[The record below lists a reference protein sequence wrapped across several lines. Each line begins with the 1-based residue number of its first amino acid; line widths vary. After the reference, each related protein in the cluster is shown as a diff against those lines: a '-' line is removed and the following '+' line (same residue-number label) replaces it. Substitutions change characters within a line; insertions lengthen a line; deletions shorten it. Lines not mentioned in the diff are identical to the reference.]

1 MSDSEESANKLVVV
15 GDMGVGKTCI
25 ISRFINGT
33 FTLNPVSTVG
43 ANYSRKIIDIPELDK
58 ELILDIWDTAGQE
71 QYKAL
76 AKIFFQGAKLAIL
89 VYDITRK
96 ESFDSMKD
104 YWYKK
109 LKEFAE
115 RDIVIGIAGNKSD
128 LYLNEA
134 VPEKEA
140 RNYAKSIGAAF
151 GLTSA
156 MNNSGIE
163 DLINTMGIK
172 FLDPNYVINE
182 SEETKSEEKSEQK
195 TEEKEE
201 EKKEKKEDKK
211 EEKKREK
218 EEKRREKEEK
228 KREKEERKR
237 EKKEEKRQKKE
248 EKRREKE
255 EKKHEKELKKQ
266 EKEEKKQEKKE
277 EKEEKKEEKEEKIEE
292 KIEEKDEEKKEIEV
306 ENDEDSY
313 NLDKETREY
322 FSNFE
327 DKEISLILS
336 RRKLI
341 NEKNNFSFLYSKFE
355 VIYNDKFLSKSNIV
369 LCTEFLVS
377 YINPKYSGNFGYES
391 QISGMF
397 PKKITLEQCFIKG
410 NKIDAK
416 MINNGKI
423 ASFLII
429 EDEHKINLKD
439 DIIIFE
445 FVYHI
450 TQIKNYGIRL
460 INVEYNDD
468 IITCSMT
475 IKYDKNK
482 FSIKSK
488 DDLNSSKKN
497 EFYIFNKN
505 KFCLSIIDKD
515 SIISLNE
522 KNNKFNIFINEKLS
536 LEEIQKINNSLKS
549 MDIKPLEPNLI
560 YEKIVHELHE
570 QKDYIK
576 GFLLIFQPS
585 FEKYYFDL
593 FKIVNTLQ
601 NDSIFKIKE
610 LKVNNKTVI
619 NLKKSET
626 KKSDNYYKLSDKS
639 YCYNI
644 STREDFVLIEFQLIG
659 KSKKEEKVKYDF
671 DPKQIFNIFFSKGT
685 SYFFEIILNGY
696 KVSFGND
703 KEYKYKEVEEKI
715 IFEGNWELD
724 DSNGEEE
731 EEYLPKEIYLK
742 DK

>member
-1 MSDSEESANKLVVV
+1 
-15 GDMGVGKTCI
+15 MG
-25 ISRFINGT
+25 S
-33 FTLNPVSTVG
+33 S
-43 ANYSRKIIDIPELDK
+43 SPE
-58 ELILDIWDTAGQE
+58 
-71 QYKAL
+71 
-76 AKIFFQGAKLAIL
+76 
-89 VYDITRK
+89 V
-96 ESFDSMKD
+96 
-104 YWYKK
+104 
-109 LKEFAE
+109 
-115 RDIVIGIAGNKSD
+115 
-128 LYLNEA
+128 
-134 VPEKEA
+134 
-140 RNYAKSIGAAF
+140 
-151 GLTSA
+151 
-156 MNNSGIE
+156 
-163 DLINTMGIK
+163 
-172 FLDPNYVINE
+172 
-182 SEETKSEEKSEQK
+182 
-195 TEEKEE
+195 
-201 EKKEKKEDKK
+201 
-211 EEKKREK
+211 
-218 EEKRREKEEK
+218 
-228 KREKEERKR
+228 
-237 EKKEEKRQKKE
+237 
-248 EKRREKE
+248 
-255 EKKHEKELKKQ
+255 
-266 EKEEKKQEKKE
+266 
-277 EKEEKKEEKEEKIEE
+277 KEEKIEE

-522 KNNKFNIFINEKLS
+522 KNNKFNIFINKKLKS
-536 LEEIQKINNSLKS
+536 EEIQEINNSLKS
-549 MDIKPLEPNLI
+549 INIKPLEPNLI
-560 YEKIVHELHE
+560 YEKIIHELHE
-570 QKDYIK
+570 SKDYIK
-576 GFLLIFQPS
+576 GILLIFQPS

-593 FKIVNTLQ
+593 FKIVSALQ
-601 NDSIFKIKE
+601 SDSIFNIKE
-610 LKVNNKTVI
+610 LKINDKTVI

-626 KKSDNYYKLSDKS
+626 KKLDDYYKSSNNS
-639 YCYNI
+639 YYYNI
-644 STREDFVLIEFQLIG
+644 STREDFILIEFQLRG
-659 KSKKEEKVKYDF
+659 KSIKEEKKSIKYSL
-671 DPKQIFNIFFSKGT
+671 DPKSMFNLFFSKGT
-685 SYFFEIILNGY
+685 YYFFEIILNGY
-696 KVSFGND
+696 KGSFGEN
-703 KEYKYKEVEEKI
+703 KEYKYKKTEEKI
-715 IFEGNWELD
+715 IFEGNWELENID
-724 DSNGEEE
+724 EDKEQG
-731 EEYLPKEIYLK
+731 YLPKEIFLNNQ
-742 DK
+742 

>member
-1 MSDSEESANKLVVV
+1 
-15 GDMGVGKTCI
+15 MGC
-25 ISRFINGT
+25 S
-33 FTLNPVSTVG
+33 S
-43 ANYSRKIIDIPELDK
+43 PEVK
-58 ELILDIWDTAGQE
+58 
-71 QYKAL
+71 
-76 AKIFFQGAKLAIL
+76 
-89 VYDITRK
+89 
-96 ESFDSMKD
+96 
-104 YWYKK
+104 
-109 LKEFAE
+109 
-115 RDIVIGIAGNKSD
+115 
-128 LYLNEA
+128 
-134 VPEKEA
+134 
-140 RNYAKSIGAAF
+140 
-151 GLTSA
+151 
-156 MNNSGIE
+156 
-163 DLINTMGIK
+163 
-172 FLDPNYVINE
+172 
-182 SEETKSEEKSEQK
+182 
-195 TEEKEE
+195 
-201 EKKEKKEDKK
+201 
-211 EEKKREK
+211 
-218 EEKRREKEEK
+218 
-228 KREKEERKR
+228 
-237 EKKEEKRQKKE
+237 
-248 EKRREKE
+248 
-255 EKKHEKELKKQ
+255 
-266 EKEEKKQEKKE
+266 
-277 EKEEKKEEKEEKIEE
+277 EE

-397 PKKITLEQCFIKG
+397 PKKITLEQCFING

-515 SIISLNE
+515 SMGMGIGDLRNGDSGMGPNPQSPIPNPHPQSPPKKTE
-522 KNNKFNIFINEKLS
+522 FIL
-536 LEEIQKINNSLKS
+536 
-549 MDIKPLEPNLI
+549 
-560 YEKIVHELHE
+560 
-570 QKDYIK
+570 
-576 GFLLIFQPS
+576 
-585 FEKYYFDL
+585 
-593 FKIVNTLQ
+593 
-601 NDSIFKIKE
+601 
-610 LKVNNKTVI
+610 
-619 NLKKSET
+619 
-626 KKSDNYYKLSDKS
+626 
-639 YCYNI
+639 
-644 STREDFVLIEFQLIG
+644 
-659 KSKKEEKVKYDF
+659 
-671 DPKQIFNIFFSKGT
+671 
-685 SYFFEIILNGY
+685 
-696 KVSFGND
+696 
-703 KEYKYKEVEEKI
+703 
-715 IFEGNWELD
+715 
-724 DSNGEEE
+724 
-731 EEYLPKEIYLK
+731 
-742 DK
+742 